1 MPLIFCASW
10 DATAAPCASVSPG
23 SRGERQDTEP
33 KEEHP
38 GEASARGVETLAPA
52 LPVGSGLGRA
62 CRREAGSSS
71 CPCRAVE
78 GQRDKE
84 GEETKVPGRKFGA
97 VAGVQWNTN
106 EEASELQPHLSY
118 YVMAYFSAL
127 HLFGDCSQAGS
138 SPAATK
144 SKSTE
149 INLALTD

>member
-1 MPLIFCASW
+1 MVQRPFLQHRARAW
-10 DATAAPCASVSPG
+10 GWAGAAE
-23 SRGERQDTEP
+23 RGRQLLL
-33 KEEHP
+33 
-38 GEASARGVETLAPA
+38 SL
-52 LPVGSGLGRA
+52 
-62 CRREAGSSS
+62 SS
-71 CPCRAVE
+71 CRT
-78 GQRDKE
+78 GGGTGR

-97 VAGVQWNTN
+97 VADVEQNTN

>member
-1 MPLIFCASW
+1 MQ
-10 DATAAPCASVSPG
+10 SPG
-23 SRGERQDTEP
+23 KSLSVQ
-33 KEEHP
+33 HF
-38 GEASARGVETLAPA
+38 A
-52 LPVGSGLGRA
+52 LPQGSGLPGGSWRGEAPPQPCPAAGGAEGR
-62 CRREAGSSS
+62 G
-71 CPCRAVE
+71 
-78 GQRDKE
+78 GTQGT
-84 GEETKVPGRKFGA
+84 GEKVWCCC
-97 VAGVQWNTN
+97 GVQWNTN

>member
-1 MPLIFCASW
+1 MVQRPSLQHCPQARVS
-10 DATAAPCASVSPG
+10 ARAARRAAAPP
-23 SRGERQDTEP
+23 
-33 KEEHP
+33 
-38 GEASARGVETLAPA
+38 APA
-52 LPVGSGLGRA
+52 EL
-62 CRREAGSSS
+62 RERPSD
-71 CPCRAVE
+71 E
-78 GQRDKE
+78 E
-84 GEETKVPGRKFGA
+84 GEETTVPGRKFGA